1 MRREAINPA
10 RHGPEFSTATTLS
23 IRSLPR
29 RAKPSR
35 FTCSYSEA
43 FVRRRLFGKEKEPVG
58 AMSFSMLL
66 PVGSATFRS
75 GVSVQ
80 QKSSPGCDRRKTSQE
95 KGLPQTLLTGRWLG
109 RRSSCCVGRFSGCRR
124 TAYSG
129 RCRRRS
135 SRRRG
140 CRRFGCLGLLLAR
153 REKCGTGQNA
163 DVFLHSASSKRD
175 IAVIK

>member
-29 RAKPSR
+29 RVKPSR

-66 PVGSATFRS
+66 PIGSATFRS
-75 GVSVQ
+75 GVGVQ
-80 QKSSPGCDRRKTSQE
+80 QKSSAGGDRRKTSQE

-109 RRSSCCVGRFSGCRR
+109 RRFSCCSGTCFRCCSGTALSCCGRARG
-124 TAYSG
+124 G
-129 RCRRRS
+129 
-135 SRRRG
+135 RG
-140 CRRFGCLGLLLAR
+140 CRRFGCLCLLLAR

-163 DVFLHSASSKRD
+163 DVFFHSASSKRD